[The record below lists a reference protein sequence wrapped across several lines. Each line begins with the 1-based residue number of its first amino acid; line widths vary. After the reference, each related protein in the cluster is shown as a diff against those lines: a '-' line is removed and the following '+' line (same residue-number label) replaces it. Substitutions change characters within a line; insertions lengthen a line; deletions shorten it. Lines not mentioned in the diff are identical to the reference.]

1 MNNRTF
7 LYINGGI
14 ECYQPWQ
21 IANFLFL
28 IFWVFPFPFA
38 IGIIFLK
45 LRNRIISPLEL
56 LLYLTFPI
64 TCFIRTVYG
73 KCRRNTEENIGQVTD
88 ERLAEIADQPYKEK
102 FIWWEGV
109 RFMERFII
117 AALTVFLSNPIYRI
131 LYITTV
137 FAFFWYL
144 HSKISP
150 YKRSMFL
157 LKRLDA
163 VSWVCLF
170 ILALLNQM
178 RAVAYIYNIR
188 NVDTIFY
195 ALRAA
200 NVLEQIF
207 SPLWYF
213 IIAFILMKLSKRFNL
228 PFH

>member
-1 MNNRTF
+1 MNGKTF
-7 LYINGGI
+7 LYIDGSI

-21 IANFLFL
+21 IASFVFLA
-28 IFWVFPFPFA
+28 FWIFPFPLAVGLA
-38 IGIIFLK
+38 IRRLHKRAFTPVAFLM
-45 LRNRIISPLEL
+45 
-56 LLYLTFPI
+56 YLTVPSFSLLQNVCQRILRKEVGDIP
-64 TCFIRTVYG
+64 
-73 KCRRNTEENIGQVTD
+73 QVTD
-88 ERLAEIADQPYKEK
+88 ERLVEIADQPYKEK

-131 LYITTV
+131 LYVTTV

-144 HSKISP
+144 HSKVSP

-178 RAVAYIYNIR
+178 RAVVYIYNIP
-188 NVDTIFY
+188 NVDSIYY
-195 ALRAA
+195 ALKAA
-200 NVLEQIF
+200 EILEQIF

-213 IIAFILMKLSKRFNL
+213 VIAFILMKLRM
-228 PFH
+228 